1 MNSGR
6 RVAAKNQPLKSKLS
20 VDRRQKSLGDATTN
34 TENYGGRGRFQAR
47 VFRWQVCRTQ
57 FAGDVFLVTVQHYS
71 PKRCTYRRQKRYV
84 SQPQNKDEQG
94 FHDSFLLKSSQ
105 NLHISQ
111 HLLPWQDCKCR
122 LAAKFRGS
130 NAARAACDQK
140 IFLRK
145 RDKLHLR
152 AIKETSACCVGA
164 L

>member
-71 PKRCTYRRQKRYV
+71 PKMCMYRRQK
-84 SQPQNKDEQG
+84 
-94 FHDSFLLKSSQ
+94 
-105 NLHISQ
+105 
-111 HLLPWQDCKCR
+111 
-122 LAAKFRGS
+122 
-130 NAARAACDQK
+130 
-140 IFLRK
+140 
-145 RDKLHLR
+145 
-152 AIKETSACCVGA
+152 
-164 L
+164 

>member
-71 PKRCTYRRQKRYV
+71 PKRCTYRRQKKYV

-111 HLLPWQDCKCR
+111 HLLPWQDC
-122 LAAKFRGS
+122 
-130 NAARAACDQK
+130 N
-140 IFLRK
+140 
-145 RDKLHLR
+145 
-152 AIKETSACCVGA
+152 
-164 L
+164 